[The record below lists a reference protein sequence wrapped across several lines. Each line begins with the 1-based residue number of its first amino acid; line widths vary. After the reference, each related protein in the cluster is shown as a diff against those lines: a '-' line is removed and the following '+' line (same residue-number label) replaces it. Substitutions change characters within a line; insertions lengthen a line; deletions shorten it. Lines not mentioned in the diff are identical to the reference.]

1 MRTGMLRSSAGW
13 ISGTRTCQRFGV
25 ILADTS
31 ARVGWM
37 DADISRLLTVTERD
51 LPVIVEHL
59 ALACEKLTGIAKMMA
74 SPRETEAGE
83 LFKSGTHALATAAA
97 MARKGAPGLADTWF
111 GEAIE
116 DLGGAT
122 NVFRQVPEI
131 WYNLGLARAG
141 RDPSSRTA
149 ADAFEEAVRYA
160 VAKDR
165 LGLAAESVL
174 LAAAELRSVGDA
186 DGARNL
192 LHEYLPLLDRCAELY
207 VSLAVHHGETG
218 LLTRAFKIAPLL
230 AAAVQAKIDELRVQA
245 TGQRRSVHRSR
256 RALGRQAA
264 RSPWNIRA
272 ASEPPAA
279 PAPARRGS
287 PPFGAGSAGS
297 TASSDRRRP
306 GRPALVHL
314 NACRPDQGWVLSL
327 PKIVRPSEDG

>member
-1 MRTGMLRSSAGW
+1 MPGELGRWRERQLDVFQREQVIDALEKQRLLDAYRHAEVVGRMDQQNANLSA
-13 ISGTRTCQRFGV
+13 IGV

-31 ARVGWM
+31 AHVGWM
-37 DADISRLLTVTERD
+37 DADISRLLMVTERD

-116 DLGGAT
+116 CLDRAT

-141 RDPSSRTA
+141 RDLSSRTA
-149 ADAFEEAVRYA
+149 ADAFEEAARYA

-174 LAAAELRSVGDA
+174 LAAAELRSADDA

-218 LLTRAFKIAPLL
+218 LLTPAFKIAPLL
-230 AAAVQAKIDELRVQA
+230 AAAVQAKIDELREQATDPEATIALQQEAAASAAQLTGAVQA
-245 TGQRRSVHRSR
+245 AAAEACRAEDSPLARL
-256 RALGRQAA
+256 RALELHHPDGDRH
-264 RSPWNIRA
+264 RHPSRA
-272 ASEPPAA
+272 
-279 PAPARRGS
+279 
-287 PPFGAGSAGS
+287 
-297 TASSDRRRP
+297 
-306 GRPALVHL
+306 
-314 NACRPDQGWVLSL
+314 
-327 PKIVRPSEDG
+327 